1 MPRGSSDGAQ
11 GFVSCRRLCGGL
23 LKVSPYLNLLIGTI
37 APSKSSSTSRQIIL
51 SEDLFNHLAVNVCEA
66 ILAALEAVGEGF
78 MVDVELVKDSCLDI
92 MNVDRVFCYVESL
105 KVRELANEVGSCLI

>member
-1 MPRGSSDGAQ
+1 M
-11 GFVSCRRLCGGL
+11 
-23 LKVSPYLNLLIGTI
+23 
-37 APSKSSSTSRQIIL
+37 
-51 SEDLFNHLAVNVCEA
+51 NVCEA

-92 MNVDRVFCYVESL
+92 MSVDRVFCYGESL